1 MTITSSRPRN
11 SLNLT
16 RFDKSFLTIFDKPR
30 RTKSG
35 KAKLAILQVLIC
47 LFLCAGATAQDKPVR
62 RILFINDVGRS
73 SPEVALMDGEIQAAL
88 ENTPYR
94 IEFYSENLEP
104 NLFPNEVSQRKIR
117 DWYIDKYHDRKPDLI
132 IAVGPTSINFLA
144 DSPKM
149 FLPGT
154 PIVFCG
160 SAENLTDYHNLG
172 STFTGVWGVLRPE
185 KTLDSALNL
194 LPDTKHVIVV
204 GGLAAFDRHLF
215 ALARENFKT
224 YESRLD
230 FTYLTDLPMSVLLE
244 RLRNLPDNTIIYLTT
259 IMQASALA
267 NLVQATQA
275 VSNIVSATNAPVF
288 VSSDIDVEAG
298 AIGGDFESFASQ
310 GRIAAGMAVRILNG
324 ERQGDIPM
332 VRDADIYEFNSRAL
346 KRWGLD
352 ESRLPP
358 GSIVINRQPS
368 IWRAY
373 KRFIIPGI
381 LLLLAQALIIIG
393 LLWQRGRN
401 KKIRADL
408 VRSNERL
415 RLVMQT
421 GNTVGWELD
430 LAAGVDFLFGDLN
443 TVFGI
448 PSDTFTGRAEDFY
461 RYVHP
466 EDLQRVKELVAEAR
480 QSGKP
485 YIHEF
490 RILWLDGQ
498 TTRWVVS
505 RGKFE
510 YSPNGK
516 PTRMVGLAIDITER
530 KKVEEALKASE
541 EKFSKAFRESPMAL
555 TLTSAEDHRYI
566 EVNDTFLKITG
577 WTSDEV
583 IGRTPFDIKIWAD
596 PTQRTEFV
604 KRLLAEGYVRELEV
618 AFLTKGG
625 QQRTGLGAAELIH
638 INGERCVLSVI
649 ADITD
654 AKQAEENRQF
664 SERRFRQFF
673 ETMPEYSY
681 ISSPSGE
688 IVDAN
693 PAACRALGFS
703 KEEILGKSLS
713 SIYAP
718 ESYSK
723 IIDLLEKLH
732 RTGTLRNEE
741 MFIVTRNGQKRS
753 VLLNAGSVLDAQGN
767 VVFSTSVQTD
777 ISDFKK
783 VQKRL
788 QENQVRLDA
797 IIESAMDAII
807 TVDQEQ
813 RVVLFNAA
821 AEKMFRCPAK
831 EAIGNSIDRFIP
843 RRFHAAH
850 KSHVREFGRTG
861 ITNRTMGTTSTFW
874 ALRTNNEEF
883 PIEASISHVSVGGQD
898 LFTVIIRDITGDRLA
913 EEAKSLHS
921 AIVESSSDAII
932 AMNLEGL
939 IQSWNAAAEQM
950 YGYPKEEAIG
960 KLITIIVPNDQLQE
974 EIGLLRRV
982 HAGEHI
988 SNVETVRKSK
998 DGKLIDVSM
1007 TVSPVRDLDGN
1018 IIGASKITRDISA
1031 RKLIAEALRES
1042 EERFRLVANTAPVMI
1057 WLSDPDKLCTY
1068 FNQTW
1073 LDFTGQPLESELGN
1087 GWADGVYPDDL
1098 QRCLETYTKAFD
1110 HRERFQMEYRLRR
1123 HDGEYRW
1130 VFDQGV
1136 PRFNVDGSFV
1146 GYIGSC
1152 IDVTERK
1159 LAEEALSTVS
1169 RRLIEAHE
1177 EERTWLARE
1186 LHDDINQRIALLAA
1200 TLPHLKQAL
1209 PASAVEASSKIDDLS
1224 DQATSLGFDV
1234 QALSHHLHSS
1244 KLEYLGLNTA
1254 AASFCREFS
1263 DQHGL
1268 EIDFRSDEI
1277 PKTLPKEISLCLFR
1291 VLQEALQNAMK
1302 HSGSKQIRVTL
1313 AANQGEIQLAVADSG
1328 HGFDAEAALRGRG
1341 VGLSNMKERLKL
1353 VHGHFSIAGQ
1363 PKGGTVVSVR
1373 VPLKTSIGSAQATSI

>member
-1 MTITSSRPRN
+1 
-11 SLNLT
+11 
-16 RFDKSFLTIFDKPR
+16 
-30 RTKSG
+30 
-35 KAKLAILQVLIC
+35 
-47 LFLCAGATAQDKPVR
+47 
-62 RILFINDVGRS
+62 
-73 SPEVALMDGEIQAAL
+73 MDGEIRAAL
-88 ENTPYR
+88 ENTPYQ
-94 IEFYSENLEP
+94 IEIYSENLEP
-104 NLFPNEVSQRKIR
+104 NLLPDEVSQRKIR
-117 DWYIDKYHDRKPDLI
+117 DWYIHKYHDRMPNLI
-132 IAVGPTSINFLA
+132 IAVGPSSINFLA
-144 DSPKM
+144 NSPQM

-160 SAENLTDYHNLG
+160 SAENLTDYHNLD
-172 STFTGVWGVLRPE
+172 SNFTGVWGVLRPE
-185 KTLDSALNL
+185 KTLAAALNL
-194 LPDTKHVIVV
+194 LPGTKHVIVV
-204 GGLAAFDRHLF
+204 GGLAALDRHLL

-244 RLRNLPDNTIIYLTT
+244 RLRNLPANTIIYLTT
-259 IMQASALA
+259 IMQGSAGA
-267 NLVQATQA
+267 NLIQATQA
-275 VSNIVSATNAPVF
+275 VPNIISATNAPVF
-288 VSSDIDVEAG
+288 VSSDIGVEAG
-298 AIGGDFESFASQ
+298 AIGGDIESFASQ
-310 GRIAAGMAVRILNG
+310 GRIAAGMAVRILKG
-324 ERQGDIPM
+324 ERPGDIPM
-332 VRDADIYEFNSRAL
+332 VRDADIYEFNSRTL

-352 ESRLPP
+352 ESSLPP
-358 GSIVINRQPS
+358 GSIVIDRQPS
-368 IWRAY
+368 IWQAY
-373 KRFIIPGI
+373 KRFIIFGI

-393 LLWQRGRN
+393 LLWQRARN

-430 LAAGVDFLFGDLN
+430 LATGADFLFGDLR
-443 TVFGI
+443 TMFGM
-448 PSDTFTGRAEDFY
+448 PSDSFTGKVEDFY
-461 RYVHP
+461 RYVHR
-466 EDLQRVKELVAEAR
+466 EDLQRLRELVAESR
-480 QSGKP
+480 RSRKP

-490 RILWLDGQ
+490 RIVWLDGH
-498 TTRWVVS
+498 TTRWVVA

-530 KKVEEALKASE
+530 KKVEDALKKSE

-577 WTSDEV
+577 WNSDEV

-618 AFLTKGG
+618 AFLTKEG
-625 QQRTGLGAAELIH
+625 QQRTGLGAAELID
-638 INGERCVLSVI
+638 IDGERCVLSVI

-654 AKQAEENRQF
+654 AKQAEENRQM
-664 SERRFRQFF
+664 SERRFSQFF
-673 ETMPEYSY
+673 ETMPEYCY

-693 PAACRALGFS
+693 SAACRALGFS
-703 KEEILGKSLS
+703 KDELVGKSLS
-713 SIYAP
+713 SIYAL
-718 ESYSK
+718 ESYSQM
-723 IIDLLEKLH
+723 IDLLKKLD

-741 MFIVTRNGQKRS
+741 MFILTRNGQKRP
-753 VLLNAGSVLDAQGN
+753 VLLNASSILDAQGN
-767 VVFSTSVQTD
+767 IVFSTSVQTD
-777 ISDFKK
+777 ISDFKT
-783 VQKRL
+783 VQERL
-788 QENQVRLDA
+788 QDNQVRLDA

-821 AEKMFRCPAK
+821 AEKMFRCSAK
-831 EAIGNSIDRFIP
+831 EAIGSSIDQFIP
-843 RRFHAAH
+843 RRFHTAH

-861 ITNRTMGTTSTFW
+861 VTNRAMGTISSLS
-874 ALRTNNEEF
+874 AVRTNNEEF

-898 LFTVIIRDITGDRLA
+898 LFTFIIRDITDDRVA

-932 AMNLEGL
+932 SMNLGGL

-950 YGYPKEEAIG
+950 YGYTKEEAIG
-960 KLITIIVPNDQLQE
+960 KSITIIIPHDQLHE
-974 EIGLLRRV
+974 EVGLLRRV

-988 SNVETVRKSK
+988 ANFETIRKSK
-998 DGKLIDVSM
+998 VGKLINVSITM
-1007 TVSPVRDLDGN
+1007 SPIGDLGGN

-1031 RKLIAEALRES
+1031 RKLVAEALRES

-1057 WLSDPDKLCTY
+1057 WLSGPDKLCTY

-1073 LDFTGQPLESELGN
+1073 LDFTGQPLQAELGN

-1110 HRERFQMEYRLRR
+1110 HRERFQMEFRLRR

-1130 VFDQGV
+1130 IFDQGV

-1152 IDVTERK
+1152 LDVTDRR

-1200 TLPHLKQAL
+1200 SLPHLKQSI
-1209 PASAVEASSKIDDLS
+1209 PSSAVEASSKIDDLS
-1224 DQATSLGFDV
+1224 DQATSLGLDV

-1244 KLEYLGLNTA
+1244 KLDYLGLKTA
-1254 AASFCREFS
+1254 AAGFCREFS
-1263 DQHGL
+1263 NQHSL
-1268 EIDFRSDEI
+1268 EIDFRADEI
-1277 PKTLPKEISLCLFR
+1277 PKNLPKEISLCLFR

-1302 HSGSKQIRVTL
+1302 HSGSKQIQVTL

-1328 HGFDAEAALRGRG
+1328 RGFDPEAAFRGRG
-1341 VGLSNMKERLKL
+1341 LGLSNMKERLKL
-1353 VHGHFSIAGQ
+1353 VHGHFSIAGL
-1363 PKGGTVVSVR
+1363 PEGGTVVSVR
-1373 VPLKTSIGSAQATSI
+1373 VPLRTGIATTHEAII